1 MMLSFQT
8 STRAKT
14 LILLSSGF
22 DEFTAVY
29 LLGRIREAGFPV
41 LLVGLQAGPVVS
53 THGVVIHPDCSL
65 DQLTADTSCQLIV
78 MTGEKRCAI
87 SLLADPR
94 VHQLIHNTVTKDGF
108 LVATGSATSVLK
120 DMGILTTITNARFIS
135 AAGME
140 VPEFTAHL
148 LHLLQEKS
156 CSQ

>member
-1 MMLSFQT
+1 MLSFQT
-8 STRAKT
+8 SNRAKT
-14 LILLSSGF
+14 LILLSSGY

-29 LLGRIREAGFPV
+29 LLWQIREAGFPV

-65 DQLTADTSCQLIV
+65 DQLTADTTCRLIV

-94 VHQLIHNTVTKDGF
+94 VHQLIHDTVNKDGF

-120 DMGILTTITNARFIS
+120 EMGVLAAITDARFIA

-140 VPEFTAHL
+140 VPEFTTHL
-148 LHLLQEKS
+148 LHLLQKEPDS
-156 CSQ
+156 